1 MMFWFDFFQGADI
14 VVALT
19 HMRWPN
25 DRKVAREVDVDI
37 VLGGHDHDY
46 IVEQVQ
52 RFSTFLYWV
61 GGGGG
66 LADIVVALIHMRW
79 PNDRKVAGEVDV
91 DIVLGGHDQVQ

>member
-1 MMFWFDFFQGADI
+1 MFDPYIDKKIFIFLCTRKFANLGFGFDFFQGADI

-52 RFSTFLYWV
+52 
-61 GGGGG
+61 
-66 LADIVVALIHMRW
+66 
-79 PNDRKVAGEVDV
+79 
-91 DIVLGGHDQVQ
+91 